1 MLDCN
6 WLWIDRSGTQA
17 NSVNLNRLDLEFF
30 VRFTN
35 IDTTLTIVR
44 PKLTAR
50 SALTMAGIHE
60 NTAVVRSTSRRPKVV
75 SLSFCL

>member
-17 NSVNLNRLDLEFF
+17 NSVNLNRLNLEFF

-35 IDTTLTIVR
+35 IDTILIIAR

-50 SALTMAGIHE
+50 SALTIVGVHE

-75 SLSFCL
+75 SLPFCL

>member
-1 MLDCN
+1 MLNYN
-6 WLWIDRSGTQA
+6 WLQIDRSGAQA
-17 NSVNLNRLDLEFF
+17 NSVNLNRLNLEFF

-35 IDTTLTIVR
+35 IDTTLTIAR

-50 SALTMAGIHE
+50 STLTIVGVHE

-75 SLSFCL
+75 SLPFCL